1 MPPVLYLQGARDAAH
16 PRPDLDRF
24 VAGYRKA
31 GGRVDLRLFEGEGE
45 GFMTK
50 NPGSPAATEA
60 VDKIIEFVHN
70 ETR

>member
-1 MPPVLYLQGARDAAH
+1 
-16 PRPDLDRF
+16 
-24 VAGYRKA
+24 
-31 GGRVDLRLFEGEGE
+31 VDLRLFEGEGE

-60 VDKIIEFVHN
+60 LDRIIEFVHA